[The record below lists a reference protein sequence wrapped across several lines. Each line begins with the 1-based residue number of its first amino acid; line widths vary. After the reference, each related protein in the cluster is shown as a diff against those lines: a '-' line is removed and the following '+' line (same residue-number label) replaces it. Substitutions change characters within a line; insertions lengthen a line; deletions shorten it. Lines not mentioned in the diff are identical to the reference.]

1 VHPYTDNEN
10 NEARSRRIRMLLT
23 GVLLVAAGLMGGLVL
38 STTLPN
44 GPRSASSQDEKNQ
57 RLEVPK
63 NLTALPSSKNPLISS
78 PFVEVAK
85 RVIPAVVSVESRHT
99 MTHPP
104 VKGPE
109 EDLFKQL
116 FPDSSD
122 DGRIEIPSS
131 GSGFIIDPAGFLLT
145 NDHVVTGSETQAVH
159 LSDGRNYEAWLVG
172 TDPGT
177 DIAVL
182 KLDLAP
188 GDPPLPVV
196 PLGDSDEMQVGDW
209 AMAVGNP
216 LGELEGTVT
225 VGIISA
231 KGRRDLVIAGGG
243 PAYQDYIQT
252 DASINFGNSGGPL
265 VNSRGEVIGINSA
278 INPNGQGI
286 GFAIPVNMVRK
297 VAAEL
302 IKNGTVHRGY
312 LGILPQEITKDIRQA
327 WELKEQKGVLVGSVE
342 NGTPA
347 EQGGLKVGDII
358 LSFNGRPV
366 ENVPVFRSL
375 VAEAGVGV
383 GVPIHLIRDGK
394 AEDLRVVLAERP
406 GTPDPPIRHSR
417 HAESG
422 PFGATLAD
430 ISGKLKEEHELQVD
444 DGVVVTEVRSNS
456 PARRG
461 GLRVGDVVL
470 EINREKIKDARE
482 ASDMIADAQE
492 KGKPVVFLVQRDA
505 TTTYLSVHFQ
515 ASTP

>member
-1 VHPYTDNEN
+1 MQYPNTD
-10 NEARSRRIRMLLT
+10 NEARSRKIRMLLT

-57 RLEVPK
+57 KLEVPE
-63 NLTALPSSKNPLISS
+63 NLTTVPNPKGPLASS
-78 PFVEVAK
+78 PFVQVAK

-99 MTHPP
+99 MAHP
-104 VKGPE
+104 VIEGPQ

-116 FPDSSD
+116 FPDSSE
-122 DGRIEIPSS
+122 DGKIEVPSS
-131 GSGFIIDPAGFLLT
+131 GSGFIIDAAGFLLT

-182 KLDLAP
+182 KLDPAP

-265 VNSRGEVIGINSA
+265 VNARGEVIGINSA

-286 GFAIPVNMVRK
+286 GFAIPINMARK

-302 IKNGTVHRGY
+302 IKNGTIHRGY
-312 LGILPQEITKDIRQA
+312 LGIFPQEITRDIRQA
-327 WELKEQKGVLVGSVE
+327 WELKDQKGVLVGSVE
-342 NGTPA
+342 SGTPA
-347 EQGGLKVGDII
+347 SQGGLEVGDII
-358 LSFNGRPV
+358 LSFNGSKV
-366 ENVPVFRSL
+366 ADVPAFRSL

-383 GVPIHLIRDGK
+383 GVPIHLLRDGK
-394 AEDLRVVLAERP
+394 PQDLRVVLAERP
-406 GTPDPPIRHSR
+406 GTPEPPVRRSH
-417 HAESG
+417 HTESG
-422 PFGATLAD
+422 PFGATLSN
-430 ISGKLKEEHELQVD
+430 ISGKLKEEYELQID
-444 DGVVVTEVRSNS
+444 DGVVVTEVRGNS

-470 EINREKIKDARE
+470 EINREKIKDAHE
-482 ASDMIADAQE
+482 ASDRVTDAQE
-492 KGKPVVFLVQRDA
+492 KEKPVVFLVQRGG

-515 ASTP
+515 ASAP

>member
-1 VHPYTDNEN
+1 MND
-10 NEARSRRIRMLLT
+10 ARSRKVRMLLT
-23 GVLLVAAGLMGGLVL
+23 GVLLVAAGLIGGLVL

-44 GPRSASSQDEKNQ
+44 GPRSASSQDEKND
-57 RLEVPK
+57 RLEVPR
-63 NLTALPSSKNPLISS
+63 NLTTVPASKTPLVSS

-85 RVIPAVVSVESRHT
+85 RVIPAVVSVESRHS
-99 MTHPP
+99 MSHPSME
-104 VKGPE
+104 GPQ

-116 FPDSSD
+116 FPDSTD
-122 DGRIEIPSS
+122 DGRIEVPSA
-131 GSGFIIDPAGFLLT
+131 GSGFIIDAAGFLLT
-145 NDHVVTGSETQAVH
+145 NDHVVTGSETQTVH

-188 GDPPLPVV
+188 GDAPLPVA

-231 KGRRDLVIAGGG
+231 KGRRDLIIAGGG
-243 PAYQDYIQT
+243 PAFQDYIQT

-286 GFAIPVNMVRK
+286 GFAIPVNMARK

-302 IKNGTVHRGY
+302 IKSGTIHRGY
-312 LGILPQEITKDIRQA
+312 LGILPQAITSDIRQA
-327 WELKEQKGVLVGSVE
+327 WELKDQRGVLVGSVE

-347 EQGGLKVGDII
+347 DQGGLEVGDII
-358 LSFNGRPV
+358 LSFNGQPV
-366 ENVPVFRSL
+366 DDVPTFRSL

-394 AEDLRVVLAERP
+394 AENLRVVLAERP
-406 GTPDPPIRHSR
+406 NTPDPPIRHS
-417 HAESG
+417 HHTESG
-422 PFGATLAD
+422 PFGATLSN
-430 ISGKLKEEHELQVD
+430 ISDKLKNDFELQVD
-444 DGVVVTEVRSNS
+444 KGVVVTEVRGNS

-461 GLRVGDVVL
+461 GLRVRDVVL
-470 EINREKIKDARE
+470 EINRTKITDARE
-482 ASDMIADAQE
+482 ASEMVAAAQE
-492 KGKPVVFLVQRDA
+492 KEKPLVFLVQRDA

-515 ASTP
+515 AAAP